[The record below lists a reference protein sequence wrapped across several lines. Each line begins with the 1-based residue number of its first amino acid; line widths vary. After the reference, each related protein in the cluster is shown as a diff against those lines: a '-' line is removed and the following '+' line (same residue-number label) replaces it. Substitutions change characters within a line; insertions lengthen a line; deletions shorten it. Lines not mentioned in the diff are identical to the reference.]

1 MSSGSPPTFRHFFI
15 DISHHFG
22 YIFRRISLCKGRRS
36 RGCSRLCGA
45 SAVPAGGTTHSVP
58 GRLRASS
65 GRHYDR
71 SVGCATGLGQAGA
84 GNARNNC
91 VRCCLRKEDRLQIGV
106 LATSQE
112 TWPEVARSGRKPASQ
127 SRGGTPTGELHPEGR
142 AAVPAARQV
151 EASVCRRSA
160 SLSCFCPCLKL
171 RSVIAGIAVRGT
183 ASLRS
188 AYDPAI
194 HAEVKRDRAFRSCF
208 ASRKSPRTT
217 GSSPVVTR
225 EIVAV

>member
-1 MSSGSPPTFRHFFI
+1 MKSTVTFPLTLVT
-15 DISHHFG
+15 ISVTLSL
-22 YIFRRISLCKGRRS
+22 RISLCKGRRS

-91 VRCCLRKEDRLQIGV
+91 VRCCLRKEDV
-106 LATSQE
+106 Y
-112 TWPEVARSGRKPASQ
+112 RSAFSPRPRKPGLKSRAAGESPQVRAAVERRQASVLPQ
-127 SRGGTPTGELHPEGR
+127 GH

-160 SLSCFCPCLKL
+160 SLSCFCPFL
-171 RSVIAGIAVRGT
+171 RSVIPTLERVIAG
-183 ASLRS
+183 L
-188 AYDPAI
+188 DPAI
-194 HAEVKRDRAFRSCF
+194 HAEAKRDRSFGS
-208 ASRKSPRTT
+208 ASQAARHHGPPDQVRW
-217 GSSPVVTR
+217 
-225 EIVAV
+225 

>member
-1 MSSGSPPTFRHFFI
+1 MSSGSPPTFRHVFI

-22 YIFRRISLCKGRRS
+22 YTLLRISLCKGRRS

-91 VRCCLRKEDRLQIGV
+91 VRCCLRKEDRY
-106 LATSQE
+106 
-112 TWPEVARSGRKPASQ
+112 RSAFSPRPRKPGLK
-127 SRGGTPTGELHPEGR
+127 SRAAGESPQVR
-142 AAVPAARQV
+142 AAVERRQ
-151 EASVCRRSA
+151 ASA
-160 SLSCFCPCLKL
+160 S
-171 RSVIAGIAVRGT
+171 RRVRGRASCT
-183 ASLRS
+183 AGWS
-188 AYDPAI
+188 
-194 HAEVKRDRAFRSCF
+194 KRLSAFRFPFLLPSVLKTQ
-208 ASRKSPRTT
+208 SRHCRHSRSRN
-217 GSSPVVTR
+217 GVTSFR
-225 EIVAV
+225 L